1 MLEVRGVSLAQKKII
16 MKKESEL
23 FFGLL
28 SLCLVVCLSACRS
41 GDDEPS
47 LEDVTTKLIGTWKG
61 SMENYDESWC
71 TVEFRDDATVSL
83 VSKHGATWGA
93 ERFNGKYTVL
103 SKEIS
108 YDGWFNYDGSGSSGW
123 EWKKSYPYK
132 FKGSTLLLHFNG
144 SPWVLSR
151 EQ

>member
-1 MLEVRGVSLAQKKII
+1 MI
-16 MKKESEL
+16 MKKKNLL

-41 GDDEPS
+41 DDEPS
-47 LEDVTTKLIGTWKG
+47 SEDIATITTKLIGTWKG
-61 SMENYDESWC
+61 SMKNYEESWC
-71 TVEFRDDATVSL
+71 TVVFREDATVSL
-83 VSKHGATWGA
+83 TSKHGDAWGT

-103 SKEIS
+103 SDEIS
-108 YDGWFNYDGSGSSGW
+108 FDGWLNYDGSGSSGW

-132 FKGSTLLLHFNG
+132 FEGNTLLLQFNG
-144 SPWVLSR
+144 SPWVLSK